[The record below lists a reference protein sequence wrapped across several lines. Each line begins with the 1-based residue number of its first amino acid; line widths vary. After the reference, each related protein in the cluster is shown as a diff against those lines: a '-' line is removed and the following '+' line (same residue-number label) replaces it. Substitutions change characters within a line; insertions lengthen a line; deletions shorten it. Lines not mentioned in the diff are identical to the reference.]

1 MPHKSNVCVYELKYL
16 TIQLLY
22 SKEAVLS
29 VVNLVLIQAC
39 QSSCCS
45 ICTFWQTFA
54 VPGGSVLLRGLN
66 GAFDTISP

>member
-45 ICTFWQTFA
+45 ICTF
-54 VPGGSVLLRGLN
+54 
-66 GAFDTISP
+66 